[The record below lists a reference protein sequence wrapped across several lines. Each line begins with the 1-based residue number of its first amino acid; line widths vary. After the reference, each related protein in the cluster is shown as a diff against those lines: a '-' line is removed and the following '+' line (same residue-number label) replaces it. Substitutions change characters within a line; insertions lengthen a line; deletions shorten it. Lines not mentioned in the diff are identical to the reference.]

1 MADVKGVGGLVET
14 LKTEVARLKDQL
26 AVADA
31 LASDKAAKT
40 AQAIEA
46 FSALAQR
53 LEAGGLAR
61 HQAVVAAP
69 SPEGRM
75 KPVISFALFFSFV
88 VAIRQLASAIPA
100 HLRV

>member
-14 LKTEVARLKDQL
+14 LKTEVERLKDQL

-31 LASDKAAKT
+31 LASDEAAKT

-75 KPVISFALFFSFV
+75 KPVN
-88 VAIRQLASAIPA
+88 LAAKLA
-100 HLRV
+100 AAETELAC